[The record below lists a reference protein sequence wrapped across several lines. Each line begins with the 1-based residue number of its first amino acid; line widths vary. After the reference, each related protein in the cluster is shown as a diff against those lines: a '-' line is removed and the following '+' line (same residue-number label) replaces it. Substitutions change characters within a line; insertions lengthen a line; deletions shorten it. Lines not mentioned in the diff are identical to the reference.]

1 VKLVSRLAGAEQG
14 SGELSRTVLLLHRRA
29 KFFCRVLGT
38 VPYRNFQPL
47 RPRALLRKVGGCVRA
62 LVIGGNGFIG
72 SHLVDKLV
80 ASEWDVVV
88 FDLHE
93 RRYDPM
99 PPKVNFIRGDLN
111 QSYLIREALTGAD
124 IVFHLAWT
132 TIHETSNQDPAADVS
147 ANLIPSVRLFEAC
160 QRAGVCRVVFTSS
173 GGTVYGPARELPI
186 PETHPQNPIT
196 AYGITKLA
204 VEKYLQMFEH
214 LYHLDYV
221 ILRPSVPY
229 GPRQNPLGRQGAV
242 TVFLYR
248 VAHGLPVT
256 IWGDGSTTRDYF
268 YISDLADALVA
279 SAERDLGENRI
290 FNIGGGAE
298 ISLNQ
303 LVVLVEETIG
313 QKAVVEYRP
322 ARHFDA
328 SRIVLDTSLARQ
340 ELNWRPK
347 VSLAQGL
354 AQTWAWMSA
363 TICTNYGSNPALC
376 D

>member
-1 VKLVSRLAGAEQG
+1 M
-14 SGELSRTVLLLHRRA
+14 
-29 KFFCRVLGT
+29 
-38 VPYRNFQPL
+38 
-47 RPRALLRKVGGCVRA
+47 RA

-99 PPKVNFIRGDLN
+99 PPQVHFIRGDIN

-124 IVFHLAWT
+124 IVFHLAWA

-147 ANLIPSVRLFEAC
+147 ANLVPSIHLLEAC
-160 QRAGVCRVVFTSS
+160 QRASVHRVVFISS
-173 GGTVYGPARELPI
+173 GGTVYGLARELPI

-204 VEKYLQMFEH
+204 VEKYLQAFKH
-214 LYHLDYV
+214 LYDLDYA

-229 GPRQNPLGRQGAV
+229 GPRQNPLRRQGAIA
-242 TVFLYR
+242 VFLYR
-248 VAHGLPVT
+248 VGHGLPIT

-268 YISDLADALVA
+268 YISDLVDALIV
-279 SAERDLGENRI
+279 SAERELGENHI

-303 LVVLVEETIG
+303 LIVLVEETVG
-313 QKAVVEYRP
+313 QKAVVEYSP
-322 ARHFDA
+322 ARKFDA
-328 SRIVLDTSLARQ
+328 SRIVLDTRLACQ
-340 ELNWRPK
+340 ELNWRPR

-363 TICTNYGSNPALC
+363 TTCTNYVRSSSALC